1 MDLLDL
7 KYRVLTV
14 IYNITDRISSS
25 MDLGA
30 FIVLSLFTIGIFVFT
45 ILSYRDSIKST
56 KKKYEECTMGVWAEV
71 LGVRKKTET
80 KRRRVKTKNGYR
92 TKTYTV
98 TYFIPTL
105 KFDFNFETV
114 EKECDT
120 HNQNRDK
127 YVVGEQVKIFLDP
140 KNIDNIR
147 YTDEPLEDILKSNRK
162 RYLVVFTILCFFFG
176 FIWAGMLGFI

>member
-1 MDLLDL
+1 MVLLDL
-7 KYRVLTV
+7 KYRILTV
-14 IYNITDRISSS
+14 IYTIIDRISSS
-25 MDLGA
+25 MDLGV
-30 FIVLSLFTIGIFVFT
+30 FIVLSLFTIGIFAFT
-45 ILSYRDSIKST
+45 IFSYRDSIKSM

-105 KFDFNFETV
+105 KFDFNFETI

-120 HNQNRDK
+120 ENQSANK
-127 YVVGEQVKIFLDP
+127 YIVGEQVKIFIDP
-140 KNIDNIR
+140 KDVNNMR
-147 YTDEPLEDILKSNRK
+147 YEDEPIEVVLKRIKKRHFIILI
-162 RYLVVFTILCFFFG
+162 VLCGFFG
-176 FIWAGMLGFI
+176 LFWSSVLGII